1 MVQLSPQETDSRAGD
16 SFITVYVWDTGPPS
30 TRPGLHSI
38 QGVGRHACQDLE
50 KSLLLMKLAGKGPN

>member
-16 SFITVYVWDTGPPS
+16 SFITVYMWDTGPPS

-50 KSLLLMKLAGKGPN
+50 KSPADDEAGGEGT